1 MLRKILDLIKV
12 TSIMWLCML
21 VPLLIGFSSIKS
33 ASKADITGYMD
44 SYVENESMNLAKYVS
59 LQLKNTGK
67 DVLEISDSIIM
78 NYEDGEEGI
87 ARVFNETLRD
97 NPNIVDINIYNDKGG
112 IIQKSREEND
122 QEYIDVHD
130 YAIADLKN
138 KDITFAFDQT
148 EEGEVLVNFIM
159 KRDQISEDVEPF
171 YLRVTMKW
179 SQYENFLDRL
189 QDGIFSRKFYIIS
202 PDCGRFI
209 SFNSLPKGAESNPN
223 LIALGLH
230 LAKNFKSIN
239 IGTSDIKLEEL
250 PYRVFK
256 SEIKC
261 PEKMDGSQLFI
272 VSVTDDD
279 SFEALSKGIFKNISY
294 IVVILLIVLLIVCLV
309 VSRFLNKAKEQVK
322 ISDAIS
328 ESTPSAIIVF
338 DSETGKI
345 QKINPSG
352 LTLARLP
359 AEKINLVNAWDLFT
373 SEKDR
378 NYIMNALKNNINIM
392 NYEVLVQSYAG
403 NTFWSICSANALIMD
418 IEMESKLYVVLSI
431 LDINKRKEIEKK
443 LANNAELLEKQ
454 VAERTAD
461 LEVKAKE
468 LEETNKKLD
477 QAKVQA
483 DSANAA
489 KSKFLTNMGV
499 EFKTPVNAIIGYSEI
514 LREEALDRKDN
525 VSADDLT
532 KIIGSAKHLLSLIN
546 EILDLSS
553 IESGKTQLLLET
565 VGIPELVKEIEGV
578 SMPLITKNENTLLCE
593 CPKDIGDMFID
604 QTKLRQ
610 CLLNLI
616 DNSSK
621 FTEFGKITL
630 RVKPIITAS
639 QDFIE
644 FEVIDTGS
652 GIEADRLETIF
663 ASFQENS
670 RDSGAGLGLS
680 ITKKYIECMGGTI
693 SVESEF
699 GVGSKFIIR
708 VPRTCKV
715 ESNESV
721 EVKDHRNEDA
731 DVFDDQFEYSTE
743 EEQASE
749 EKNSDEHAD
758 AATETEE
765 SSSNVTDD
773 EYSTLTVEEE

>member
-1 MLRKILDLIKV
+1 MLRKVLDLIKV
-12 TSIMWLCML
+12 TSIMWVCML
-21 VPLLIGFSSIKS
+21 LPLLIGFSSIKS
-33 ASKADITGYMD
+33 ASKSDITGYMD

-67 DVLEISDSIIM
+67 DILEISDSIIM
-78 NYEDGEEGI
+78 NYADGEEGI
-87 ARVFNETLRD
+87 AKVFNETLRD
-97 NPNIVDINIYNDKGG
+97 NGNIIDVNLYNEQGG
-112 IIQKSREEND
+112 IVQKSREEND
-122 QEYIDVHD
+122 QEFIDIHD

-138 KDITFAFDQT
+138 KDVTFSFEQSED
-148 EEGEVLVNFIM
+148 GEVLVDFIM
-159 KRDQISEDVEPF
+159 KRDRISEEVDPF
-171 YLRVTMKW
+171 YLRVVMKW
-179 SQYENFLDRL
+179 AQYENFLDRL
-189 QDGIFSRKFYIIS
+189 QDGVFSRKFFIIS
-202 PDCGRFI
+202 PDCERFI
-209 SFNSLPKGAESNPN
+209 SLNSLPKGAESNRN
-223 LIALGLH
+223 LVALGWH
-230 LAKNFKSIN
+230 LSKNLRSIRT
-239 IGTSDIKLEEL
+239 GTSDVKLEDL
-250 PYRVFK
+250 QYRVFK

-279 SFEALSKGIFKNISY
+279 SFEMLSKGIFKNISY
-294 IVVILLIVLLIVCLV
+294 IIVILLIVLLLVCLV

-359 AEKINLVNAWDLFT
+359 ADKINLVNAWDLFT

-378 NYIMNALKNNINIM
+378 NYILNAMRNNINIM

-477 QAKVQA
+477 QAKIQA

-553 IESGKTQLLLET
+553 IESGKTQLLFET
-565 VGIPELVKEIEGV
+565 VGIPDLVKEVEGV

-604 QTKLRQ
+604 QMKLRQ

-616 DNSSK
+616 DNSAK

-630 RVKPIITAS
+630 RVKPIVTAS
-639 QDFIE
+639 EDFIE
-644 FEVIDTGS
+644 FEVIDTGT
-652 GIEADRLETIF
+652 GIEADKLENIF
-663 ASFQENS
+663 ASFQDNS
-670 RDSGAGLGLS
+670 QDSGAGLGLS

-708 VPRTCKV
+708 VPRICKV
-715 ESNESV
+715 ESNEFV
-721 EVKDHRNEDA
+721 EVKNHKNEDA
-731 DVFDDQFEYSTE
+731 DVFDDQFEYSAE
-743 EEQASE
+743 EEPQVAE
-749 EKNSDEHAD
+749 EGFTDQNI
-758 AATETEE
+758 AANEE
-765 SSSNVTDD
+765 EATSNVPDNND
-773 EYSTLTVEEE
+773 EYSTLTVEE

>member
-1 MLRKILDLIKV
+1 MLRKVLDLIKV
-12 TSIMWLCML
+12 TSIMWICML
-21 VPLLIGFSSIKS
+21 LPLLIGFSSIKS
-33 ASKADITGYMD
+33 ASKTDVIGYMD

-67 DVLEISDSIIM
+67 DILEISDSIIL

-87 ARVFNETLRD
+87 SKVLNETLRD
-97 NPNIVDINIYNDKGG
+97 NINIVDVNIYNEKGG

-122 QEYIDVHD
+122 QEFIDVHD

-138 KDITFAFDQT
+138 KDITFSFEQNEDD
-148 EEGEVLVNFIM
+148 GEILVNFIL
-159 KRDQISEDVEPF
+159 KRDRVSEEIDPF

-189 QDGIFSRKFYIIS
+189 QDGVFSRHFYIIS
-202 PDCGRFI
+202 PDCERFI
-209 SFNSLPKGAESNPN
+209 SYNALPKGAERQSNS
-223 LIALGLH
+223 IALGWH
-230 LAKNFKSIN
+230 LSKNLKN
-239 IGTSDIKLEEL
+239 ISTGSSDIKLENL

-256 SEIKC
+256 TEIKC
-261 PEKMDGSQLFI
+261 PEKMDGSQLYI
-272 VSVTDDD
+272 ISVTDED
-279 SFEALSKGIFKNISY
+279 SFEMLSKGIFKNISY
-294 IVVILLIVLLIVCLV
+294 IIVILLIVLLIVCLV

-359 AEKINLVNAWDLFT
+359 ADKINLVNAWDLFT

-378 NYIMNALKNNINIM
+378 NYILNAMKNNINIM

-477 QAKVQA
+477 QAKIQA

-489 KSKFLTNMGV
+489 KSKFLTNMSV

-565 VGIPELVKEIEGV
+565 VGIPDLVKEVEGV

-616 DNSSK
+616 DNSAK

-630 RVKPIITAS
+630 RVKPIVTAS
-639 QDFIE
+639 EDFIE
-644 FEVIDTGS
+644 FEVIDTGT
-652 GIEADRLETIF
+652 GIEADKLDNIF
-663 ASFQENS
+663 ASFQES
-670 RDSGAGLGLS
+670 TQDSGAGLGLS

-715 ESNESV
+715 ESNEFV
-721 EVKDHRNEDA
+721 EVKSHRDDDA
-731 DVFDDQFEYSTE
+731 DVFDDQFVYPEEENQVTE
-743 EEQASE
+743 ETFTNEHTVTE
-749 EKNSDEHAD
+749 EK
-758 AATETEE
+758 T
-765 SSSNVTDD
+765 SSNVSGND
-773 EYSTLTVEEE
+773 EYPTLTTKE